1 MARTLLPSRRL
12 QVFLA
17 LIVLALSAACG
28 GNIGPTPVATTQTGP
43 VVPKGVAIQGGAEG
57 TVGDEFPLTA
67 LVTFS
72 DATTQTL
79 TTQVAW
85 SSTDA
90 AVATVSAS
98 GQLKMVGAGTCE
110 VKVAYTQQGS
120 STTVQA
126 TVRVTVTSRPLANF
140 TLFGVV
146 SDGRSA
152 RALRSATVL
161 VVGGT
166 NNGRTTTTDANGYYS
181 IPTLIEGTFGIR
193 ITREGY
199 EVLEQSVT
207 LTADTRRDFQMKEL
221 PPPPYLGTYRV
232 NLSTTQ
238 NSCSD
243 ITPGTTGT
251 VTLSGGQNDLVITM
265 VERTI
270 TRTYRGSIDGSGAF
284 AGSGSGITNIIYP
297 HEFVGGIS
305 GRVTGDGSTISGTE
319 GITVTIG
326 CPGGVGTI
334 STNFAGSK

>member
-1 MARTLLPSRRL
+1 MVRTRRSSRRL
-12 QVFLA
+12 HLLGT
-17 LIVLALSAACG
+17 LILIGLSVACG
-28 GNIGPTPVATTQTGP
+28 GDIGPTQPTPAPTGP
-43 VVPKGVAIQGGAEG
+43 IVAKSVVIQGGSQG

-79 TTQVAW
+79 TTQAAW

-110 VKVAYTQQGS
+110 VKVAYTQQS
-120 STTVQA
+120 TSTTVQA
-126 TVRVTVTSRPLANF
+126 TARVTVSARPLANF

-146 SDGRSA
+146 SDGRNT
-152 RALRSATVL
+152 RALGSATVL
-161 VVGGT
+161 VIGGT

-181 IPTLIEGTFGIR
+181 IPTLIEGSFAVR
-193 ITREGY
+193 ITRDGY
-199 EVLEQSVT
+199 EVLEQPVS
-207 LTADTRRDFQMKEL
+207 LAADTRRDFQMKEL

-243 ITPGTTGT
+243 IVPGTSGT
-251 VTLSGGQNDLVITM
+251 VTLSGGQNDLVITI
-265 VERTI
+265 VERAI
-270 TRTYRGSIDGSGAF
+270 TRTYRGAIDGSGAF
-284 AGSGSGITNIIYP
+284 SGSGSGITNIIFP
-297 HEFVGGIS
+297 HEFTGGIS
-305 GRVTGDGSTISGTE
+305 GRVATNGSTISGTE
-319 GITVTIG
+319 GMTITVG

-334 STNFAGSK
+334 STNFSGSK

>member
-1 MARTLLPSRRL
+1 MVRSVLSSRRL
-12 QVFLA
+12 QVIA
-17 LIVLALSAACG
+17 TLIVLGLSAACG
-28 GNIGPTPVATTQTGP
+28 GNIGPTQPTPTQTAT
-43 VVPKGVAIQGGAEG
+43 VVPKTVAIQGGTEG

-72 DATTQTL
+72 DSTTQTL
-79 TTQVAW
+79 TTQANW

-90 AVATVSAS
+90 AVATVNAS
-98 GQLKMVGAGTCE
+98 GQLKLVGAGTCE
-110 VKVAYTQQGS
+110 VKAAFTQQS
-120 STTVQA
+120 TSTTVQA
-126 TVRVTVTSRPLANF
+126 TVRVTVAARPLNNF

-146 SDGRSA
+146 SDGRNA
-152 RALRSATVL
+152 RALRNATVL
-161 VVGGT
+161 IIGGT

-181 IPTLIEGTFGIR
+181 IPTLIEGTFGVR

-199 EVLEQSVT
+199 EVLDQPVS

-232 NLSTTQ
+232 TLATTQ

-284 AGSGSGITNIIYP
+284 AGSGSGITNIIFP
-297 HEFVGGIS
+297 HEFTGGIS
-305 GRVTGDGSTISGTE
+305 GRVSADGSTISGTE

>member
-1 MARTLLPSRRL
+1 MVRTFLSFRRL
-12 QVFLA
+12 H
-17 LIVLALSAACG
+17 VLAALLVLGTSIACG
-28 GNIGPTPVATTQTGP
+28 GNIGPTQPTTTPTGP
-43 VVPKGVAIQGGAEG
+43 VVPKSVAIQGGSQG
-57 TVGDEFPLTA
+57 TIGDEFPLTA

-72 DATTQTL
+72 DATTQTV
-79 TTQVAW
+79 TTQATW

-90 AVATVSAS
+90 AVATVSAA

-110 VKVAYTQQGS
+110 VKVAYIQQS
-120 STTVQA
+120 TSTTVQA
-126 TVRVTVTSRPLANF
+126 TVRVTVSARPLGNF

-146 SDGRSA
+146 SDVRNA
-152 RALRSATVL
+152 RALRTATVV

-166 NNGRTTTTDANGYYS
+166 NNGRTTITDANGYYS

-199 EVLEQSVT
+199 EVLEQTVS
-207 LTADTRRDFQMKEL
+207 LTADTRRDFQLKEL

-232 NLSTTQ
+232 TLVTTQ

-251 VTLSGGQNDLVITM
+251 VTLSGGQNDLTITM
-265 VERTI
+265 VERTV
-270 TRTYRGSIDGSGAF
+270 TRTYSGSIDGSGAF
-284 AGSGSGITNIIYP
+284 SGAGSGATNISYP
-297 HEFVGGIS
+297 HAFTGGIS
-305 GRVTGDGSTISGTE
+305 GRVAADGNSISGTE

-326 CPGGVGTI
+326 CPSGVSTI